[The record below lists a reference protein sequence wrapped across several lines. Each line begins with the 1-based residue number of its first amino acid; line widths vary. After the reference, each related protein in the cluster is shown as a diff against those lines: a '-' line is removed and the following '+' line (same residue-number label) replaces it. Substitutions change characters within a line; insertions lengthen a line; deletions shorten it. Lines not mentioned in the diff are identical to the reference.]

1 MTSNRS
7 QPLDR
12 NGNVIMDSDWSCVAT
27 KTMTFDGAT
36 ENDPGDEDGTGNP
49 ADLFIVSGTVL
60 LRILA
65 ICNTDLAG
73 AGATLEV
80 GTDLSTA
87 GLIALTTGTDID
99 ENEIW
104 HDASPDSSIEASS
117 VLAEYIVSEDVIQTV
132 KTANV
137 TAGEITYVALWYPLS
152 ADASVVAA

>member
-60 LRILA
+60 MRILA

-73 AGATLEV
+73 VLE
-80 GTDLSTA
+80 
-87 GLIALTTGTDID
+87 LILMKMKSGMMP
-99 ENEIW
+99 
-104 HDASPDSSIEASS
+104 H
-117 VLAEYIVSEDVIQTV
+117 LIQV
-132 KTANV
+132 
-137 TAGEITYVALWYPLS
+137 
-152 ADASVVAA
+152 